1 MTDIK
6 ALKENGERYF
16 PQSHVQAIIGLES
29 LNVNENGVFLVSENG
44 KQWQLI
50 VDDLGKLGTTEILE
64 EGEKN
69 EN

>member
-6 ALKENGERYF
+6 ALKEGGERYF
-16 PQSHVQAIIGLES
+16 PQTHKEAIIGLEN
-29 LNVNENGVFLVSENG
+29 LNINESGVFLVSENG
-44 KQWQLI
+44 SQWQLI
-50 VDDLGKLGTTEILE
+50 VDEKGKLSTLEINA

>member
-16 PQSHVQAIIGLES
+16 PQTHKEAIIGLEN
-29 LNVNENGVFLVSENG
+29 LNVNESGVFLVSESG
-44 KQWQLI
+44 SQWQII
-50 VDDLGKLGTTEILE
+50 VDDKGKLSTLEINE